1 MARVTAAQKK
11 AMAKTVT
18 EPKVETSLEKKVVEQ
33 PVEQPAK
40 KTARTTTKKVELAYV
55 QFAGKEWD
63 MAEVVKKA
71 KDDYL
76 AQGNKATSVKKF
88 CVYVKPEEGVAYYVV
103 NDTDTGSVEL

>member
-11 AMAKTVT
+11 TVT
-18 EPKVETSLEKKVVEQ
+18 EPKVEASLEKKVVEQ
-33 PVEQPAK
+33 PVK
-40 KTARTTTKKVELAYV
+40 KTTRTTTKKVELAYV

-71 KDDYL
+71 KEDYL
-76 AQGNKATSVKKF
+76 AQGNKATSMKKF

-103 NDTDTGSVEL
+103 NDTETGSVEL

>member
-11 AMAKTVT
+11 TVAQ
-18 EPKVETSLEKKVVEQ
+18 PKVEASLEKKVVEQ
-33 PVEQPAK
+33 PVK
-40 KTARTTTKKVELAYV
+40 KTTRTTTKKVELAYV

-71 KDDYL
+71 KEDYL
-76 AQGNKATSVKKF
+76 AQGNKATSMKKF

-103 NDTDTGSVEL
+103 NDTETGSVEL

>member
-11 AMAKTVT
+11 TVT
-18 EPKVETSLEKKVVEQ
+18 ESKVEASLEKKVVEQ
-33 PVEQPAK
+33 PVK
-40 KTARTTTKKVELAYV
+40 KTTRTTTKKVELAYV

-71 KDDYL
+71 KEDYL
-76 AQGNKATSVKKF
+76 AQGNKATSMKKF

-103 NDTDTGSVEL
+103 NDTETGSVEL